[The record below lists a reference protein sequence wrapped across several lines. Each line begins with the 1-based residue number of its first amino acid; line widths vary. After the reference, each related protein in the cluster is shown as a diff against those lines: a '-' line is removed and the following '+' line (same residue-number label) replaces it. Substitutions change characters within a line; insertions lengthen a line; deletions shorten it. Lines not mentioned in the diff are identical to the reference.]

1 MEGGSDVDHTYL
13 DRFGAQTWTAVMG
26 HSPRGALTI
35 REEPDE
41 PLDVR
46 LHAPSPDTVI
56 VWVAGP
62 LRRSTAPLLILRV
75 RQQLNRA
82 SHVIID
88 LSSVRCLDT
97 HAATELRT
105 LCAEADRC
113 GTHLHIAG
121 VSNDAIADLLR
132 HVDLDQHLATGP
144 ADAVL
149 ASLAITPHAR

>member
-1 MEGGSDVDHTYL
+1 MPGDTDVDHTHL

-26 HSPRGALTI
+26 HSPRGAFTI
-35 REEPDE
+35 TEEPDE

-62 LRRSTAPLLILRV
+62 LRRSTAPLLMLRV
-75 RQQLNRA
+75 RQQLHRA
-82 SHVIID
+82 SHVILD
-88 LSSVRCLDT
+88 LSSVGCLDA

-105 LCAEADRC
+105 LRAQADSC
-113 GTHLHIAG
+113 GTQLHIAG
-121 VSNDAIADLLR
+121 VSIDAIADLLR
-132 HVDLDQHLATGP
+132 HVDPDQHLATGP

-149 ASLAITPHAR
+149 ASLAITPHAG